1 LLAAS
6 AQVYTPL
13 AMPRLSSLLAAAVLA
28 MAGCTGGVVTH
39 AVPVTTP
46 RPAMLSGDLYRP
58 AGTGPFPAVILLH
71 GCGGPAPN
79 GSAWA
84 VWLQA
89 EGYAAL
95 TLDSFAGRHL
105 TRLCGDAS
113 ALTGGARAEDVFAAA
128 ATLAKLPF
136 IDRERI
142 AAMGFSH
149 GGWTVLWASRYQS
162 RHDDVKV
169 RALVAFYPACGDVP
183 SLATT
188 APLLMLLGGQDD
200 WTPAEPCRLL
210 AQDARRQGR
219 VVVDVTYPDARHAF
233 DASNILRRNYIAEAR
248 RGRGATIEYNSAA
261 HADSEKQLRRFL
273 HQYLRS

>member
-1 LLAAS
+1 MSSLLPLLAAT
-6 AQVYTPL
+6 A
-13 AMPRLSSLLAAAVLA
+13 LSL
-28 MAGCTGGVVTH
+28 AGCAGGVVAH
-39 AVPVTTP
+39 SVPVTTP
-46 RPAMLSGDLYRP
+46 RAAVLSGELYRP
-58 AGTGPFPAVILLH
+58 GGAGPFPAVVLLH
-71 GCGGPAPN
+71 GCSGPAAN
-79 GSAWA
+79 GTAWA
-84 VWLQA
+84 HWLQA

-95 TLDSFAGRHL
+95 TLDSFAGRQL
-105 TRLCGDAS
+105 TRLCGDSS
-113 ALTGGARAEDVFAAA
+113 ALTGGARSGDVFAAA

-136 IDRERI
+136 IDGDRI
-142 AAMGFSH
+142 GAMGFSH

-162 RHDDVKV
+162 RHEDVKL

-233 DASNILRRNYIAEAR
+233 DGSHIARRTYIADAR
-248 RGRGATIEYNSAA
+248 RGRGATVEYNPAA
-261 HADSEKQLRRFL
+261 HADSEKRLRRFL

>member
-1 LLAAS
+1 
-6 AQVYTPL
+6 
-13 AMPRLSSLLAAAVLA
+13 MRRLSPLLAAAALA
-28 MAGCTGGVVTH
+28 MVACAGGVVTH

-46 RPAMLSGDLYRP
+46 RPAVLSGDLYRP
-58 AGTGPFPAVILLH
+58 GGAGPFPAVILLH

-79 GSAWA
+79 GPAWA

-95 TLDSFAGRHL
+95 TLDSFTGRRL
-105 TRLCGDAS
+105 TRLCGDTS

-128 ATLAKLPF
+128 ASLAKLPF
-136 IDRERI
+136 IDRDRI

-149 GGWTVLWASRYQS
+149 GGWTVLWASRFQA
-162 RHDDVKV
+162 RHDDVKL
-169 RALVAFYPACGDVP
+169 RALVAFYPGCGGVP

-188 APLLMLLGGQDD
+188 VPLLMLLGGQDD

-210 AQDARRQGR
+210 AQGARGQGR

-233 DASNILRRNYIAEAR
+233 DGSHIARRTYISDAR
-248 RGRGATIEYNSAA
+248 RGRGATIEYNPAA
-261 HADSEKQLRRFL
+261 HADSEKQLRQFL
-273 HQYLRS
+273 QQYLRS